1 MDIDVKSTHYT
12 EAFPIAPLTV
22 NPLTVT
28 PISVHLKELNQ
39 VAPLLVESLRVDHVR
54 HVDPLRIEQLDITA
68 LPTVNL
74 TMSQLPALD
83 INVRRVPPVAIAIQQ
98 RFEMCSDYDMTVR
111 LLGLPLARIALSGR
125 TTITPKDCARRE
137 QWSSHERSFPDVAA
151 AGNPAIPSRAVE
163 TSVQTVSR
171 RAPSPPRRHG
181 LSPGAPRFGISL
193 QGGSPAPPTQSGVNG
208 G

>member
-22 NPLTVT
+22 T

-39 VAPLLVESLRVDHVR
+39 IAPLLVESLRVDHVR
-54 HVDPLRIEQLDITA
+54 HIDPLRVEQLDITA

-171 RAPSPPRRHG
+171 RPPPPPRRHG
-181 LSPGAPRFGISL
+181 LSPGAPRFGVSL
-193 QGGSPAPPTQSGVNG
+193 QGGSPAPATQSGVNG